1 MGRRVFRNYY
11 KGLMDKTKGD
21 GGSMGGKWVWL
32 GWGENA
38 DKGLKSKIYRELIQL
53 KRKKK
58 IFKDNKSYSL
68 YY

>member
-1 MGRRVFRNYY
+1 MEAGE
-11 KGLMDKTKGD
+11 GD
-21 GGSMGGKWVWL
+21 GFGWGGVEGS
-32 GWGENA
+32 GENA